1 MFDFLVA
8 GGGPA
13 GATVGLCLARSGVKV
28 AILEATSYDGERFGE
43 TVPPE
48 INPLLRELGLGNA
61 FLSLSPAVSPG
72 IVSAWGTAAPVA
84 QDFVANPHGDGY
96 RVDRNAFDAMLLD
109 QARRAGAI
117 VLTGAKAAASVSS
130 SGAW

>member
-1 MFDFLVA
+1 MLDFLVA

-13 GATVGLCLARSGVKV
+13 GATVGLCLARAGARV

-48 INPLLRELGLGNA
+48 INPVLRELGLWDA

-72 IVSAWGTAAPVA
+72 IVSAWGDAPVE
-84 QDFVANPHGDGY
+84 QDFVGNPHGEGW
-96 RVDRNAFDAMLLD
+96 RVNRNVFDAMLLD

-117 VLTGAKAAASVSS
+117 ALSGAKAGASLSA
-130 SGAW
+130 SGT